1 MEDVQGL
8 KYGCKIRGNVG
19 RGCGAFGS
27 SSELSGN
34 AAFFGVTSF
43 PGIATLSG
51 GAIYAGNVAAGDV
64 ALSGLSISSG
74 AAALS
79 GAGGYRE
86 GLGWSDYGAVLTCG
100 GIMISELGPLTVTI
114 AIEVFVALLAS
125 AMRISKR
132 LWQQYVPTPFALGIV
147 LRCHGK

>member
-8 KYGCKIRGNVG
+8 EYGCKIRGNVG
-19 RGCGAFGS
+19 RGCGAFGG

-34 AAFFGVTSF
+34 AASFGVTSF

-51 GAIYAGNVAAGDV
+51 GAIYAGNVAAGNV
-64 ALSGLSISSG
+64 VLSGFSISSG

-79 GAGGYRE
+79 GAGAYSE
-86 GLGWSDYGAVLTCG
+86 GLGWSDHGAVLTC

-132 LWQQYVPTPFALGIV
+132 LWQQYIPTPFTLGIF

>member
-8 KYGCKIRGNVG
+8 EYGYKIRANVG
-19 RGCGAFGS
+19 RGCGAFGGS
-27 SSELSGN
+27 SGLSGN
-34 AAFFGVTSF
+34 AASFGITSF

-64 ALSGLSISSG
+64 TLSCFSISSG

-79 GAGGYRE
+79 GARGYSE
-86 GLGWSDYGAVLTCG
+86 GLGWSDHGAVLTLD
-100 GIMISELGPLTVTI
+100 IMISELGPLTVTI
-114 AIEVFVALLAS
+114 AIGDSMALLAS
-125 AMRISKR
+125 AMRISKW
-132 LWQQYVPTPFALGIV
+132 LWQQHVRTPFTLGIF